1 VKIPPGTWVTGFCL
15 VHEMSQDHPPICD
28 YEGSDYQQS
37 FWDEANRA
45 YEDRVEAIALRRLLP
60 HGGKRLLELGAGAGR
75 NTTRYQG
82 YEQIVLLD
90 YSRTQLEQALKKL
103 GDGDRYLYVVAD
115 VYGLPFKPGSF
126 DGATMIR
133 TLHHLVEPELA
144 MRNIYKTL
152 ASGATFILEFA
163 NKRNIKAIV
172 RWLLGRQ
179 SWNPFD
185 KAQVEFAK
193 LNFNFHPAAIRELV
207 RVVGFEIRQKLTV
220 SHFRIGALKRS
231 VPLGLLVV
239 ADSLVQWT
247 GALWQLTPSVF
258 LKMAVPGESTPPIED
273 QIFMC
278 PRCQG
283 DTLTPRPDGLKC
295 AGCGRLWG
303 FRGGI
308 FDFKEPVREG

>member
-1 VKIPPGTWVTGFCL
+1 
-15 VHEMSQDHPPICD
+15 
-28 YEGSDYQQS
+28 
-37 FWDEANRA
+37 
-45 YEDRVEAIALRRLLP
+45 
-60 HGGKRLLELGAGAGR
+60 
-75 NTTRYQG
+75 
-82 YEQIVLLD
+82 
-90 YSRTQLEQALKKL
+90 
-103 GDGDRYLYVVAD
+103 
-115 VYGLPFKPGSF
+115 
-126 DGATMIR
+126 
-133 TLHHLVEPELA
+133 